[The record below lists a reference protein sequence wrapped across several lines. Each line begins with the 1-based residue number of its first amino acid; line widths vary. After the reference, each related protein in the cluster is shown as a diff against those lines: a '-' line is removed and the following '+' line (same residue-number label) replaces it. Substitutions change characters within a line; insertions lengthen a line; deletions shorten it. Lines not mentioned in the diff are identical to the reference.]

1 MSRRSAE
8 GNEIMN
14 YIKEFKMDS
23 FLNEKLLSQIEI
35 FDFEAYETVM
45 AEQSKTEYL
54 YFLVEGQIKCAHYHS
69 NGTLAVVAMI
79 NPFAVLGD
87 VEIINNDLTVT
98 AAVTTL
104 PSIILGIPVTAVQK
118 EGLNDPVFLRFI
130 GQQLVK
136 KLHSSTS
143 LRLGHLLPVKSRL
156 ALFILSKPDVS
167 NGKIIIFPEK
177 ETLASMLGTTY
188 RHLNRVLKELVEENT
203 IGKGY
208 PGVKIKNREN
218 LQKLID

>member
-1 MSRRSAE
+1 MSKRHSE
-8 GNEIMN
+8 GNEVMN

-23 FLNEKLLSQIEI
+23 FLNEKLLSQIRI

-98 AAVTTL
+98 AAVTTR
-104 PSIILGIPVTAVQK
+104 PSAILGIPVTRR
-118 EGLNDPVFLRFI
+118 NTRFFTLSPSEYKC
-130 GQQLVK
+130 LV
-136 KLHSSTS
+136 TCN
-143 LRLGHLLPVKSRL
+143 P
-156 ALFILSKPDVS
+156 
-167 NGKIIIFPEK
+167 
-177 ETLASMLGTTY
+177 
-188 RHLNRVLKELVEENT
+188 
-203 IGKGY
+203 
-208 PGVKIKNREN
+208 
-218 LQKLID
+218 